1 MFRGNAAHTGVYPGV
16 APREFHRLK
25 WKFPTG
31 ARVVG
36 SPVIEDK
43 VIYFG
48 SDDGNVYAVD
58 AESGQ
63 QIWKTT
69 TRGPVPCTPAIDHGT
84 VYVGSY
90 DGKFYALD
98 AQSGAVKWKF
108 ATEGERRFE
117 AKGLHGR
124 QPKNQTFADAF
135 DVFLSS
141 PAVVDGAVYFGSGDG
156 NLYSLDANSVSCVGN
171 SGPAMSCMHLPQSSM
186 ASPLSGAGTV
196 ISTRSM
202 SGTERRSGAIMPARI
217 RSFTTR
223 SGSNPRPRSWT
234 AWSILAVA
242 MRSSTRSTPR
252 PEKKSGNSI
261 MR

>member
-1 MFRGNAAHTGVYPGV
+1 MQ
-16 APREFHRLK
+16 
-25 WKFPTG
+25 
-31 ARVVG
+31 
-36 SPVIEDK
+36 DK

-48 SDDGNVYAVD
+48 RDDGNVYAVD

-63 QIWKTT
+63 QIWKTA

-117 AKGLHGR
+117 AKGLHGW

-156 NLYSLDANSVSCVGN
+156 NLYSLDANSGALRWKFRTGDVVHASPAIANGVAFVGSWDSYFYAVDVGN
-171 SGPAMSCMHLPQSSM
+171 GKEKWRDRK
-186 ASPLSGAGTV
+186 
-196 ISTRSM
+196 STRLNS
-202 SGTERRSGAIMPARI
+202 SHRCISYAVFCLKKKTATP
-217 RSFTTR
+217 FTVV
-223 SGSNPRPRSWT
+223 PFMLPRSAT
-234 AWSILAVA
+234 AKPS
-242 MRSSTRSTPR
+242 P
-252 PEKKSGNSI
+252 SG
-261 MR
+261 RT